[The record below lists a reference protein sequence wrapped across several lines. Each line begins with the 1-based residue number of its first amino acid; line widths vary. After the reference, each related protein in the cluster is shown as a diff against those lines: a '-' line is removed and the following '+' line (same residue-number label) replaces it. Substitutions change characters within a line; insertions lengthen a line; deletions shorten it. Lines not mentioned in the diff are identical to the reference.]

1 MKSSTGSDKLSTGS
15 EKFGTGS
22 GRNGKFIAGGGKG
35 GSDFRPLIR
44 GRLSFDSYNDS
55 VNSDMNDDDSD
66 ESLDKVSNKLDN
78 MVIVERNN
86 GGDIVKGMSRSVDMT
101 VSEKSDYSKRVSITK
116 MILKELQHDGKTCGK
131 LSSLSGHSDL
141 HINEK
146 LLQASITS
154 HKHLLYDGKISGK
167 LSCSSSGNS
176 DLRINEKLLKGP
188 ITLDS
193 ARASITDQKDRQHDS
208 KTSSKLSSTSS
219 GNSDLRINE
228 KLLKGPITLDS
239 AIKVYQLGEEVNQK
253 RKKSK
258 SAIY

>member
-1 MKSSTGSDKLSTGS
+1 MKSSTGSEKLSTGSEKLSTGS

-101 VSEKSDYSKRVSITK
+101 
-116 MILKELQHDGKTCGK
+116 
-131 LSSLSGHSDL
+131 
-141 HINEK
+141 
-146 LLQASITS
+146 
-154 HKHLLYDGKISGK
+154 
-167 LSCSSSGNS
+167 GNCCPNHQPKPNPNP
-176 DLRINEKLLKGP
+176 LTVTNL
-188 ITLDS
+188 
-193 ARASITDQKDRQHDS
+193 
-208 KTSSKLSSTSS
+208 
-219 GNSDLRINE
+219 
-228 KLLKGPITLDS
+228 
-239 AIKVYQLGEEVNQK
+239 
-253 RKKSK
+253 
-258 SAIY
+258 